1 MLAIELARLAHET
14 RCRDVVI
21 LNIAKASAVAD
32 YFVIA
37 TGTSSRQMRTVLA
50 KMEDFLRE
58 NKDHPALGK
67 EGMTSDR
74 WALLDLV
81 DIVVHVFAPESR
93 SFYDLELLWGD
104 VPRVD
109 WQEGYKPPA
118 AYIE

>member
-1 MLAIELARLAHET
+1 MELARLAFET
-14 RCRDVVI
+14 RCRDVVV
-21 LNIAKASAVAD
+21 LHIAKASPVSD

-58 NKDHPALGK
+58 HKDHPALGK
-67 EGMTSDR
+67 EGMNSDR

-81 DIVVHVFAPESR
+81 DVVVHVFAPEAR
-93 SFYDLELLWGD
+93 GYYDLELLWGD

-109 WQEGYKPPA
+109 WREGYAPPELA
-118 AYIE
+118 DA